1 MQPTIKYWGAVL
13 SLLATAVRG
22 QWASPEASTDGTVLS
37 GIRDPSLIRRQSDGK
52 YFLFGTNGNCTLHTA
67 TSINGPWTRQV
78 GGALNINQTCVAP
91 QVYQVDDTYY
101 MYYSQHTGP
110 TTDWYYT
117 ANIHVASS
125 PTMEQGSWTTH
136 GEMSI
141 PLNNAK
147 LANHASTD
155 GYNVLDASL
164 LVANSSAG
172 AQEYYLS
179 FGSYYSG
186 LYQTPL
192 SSPTDLS
199 SDVSVEGMNRLEW
212 NSTGGHSTEG
222 SFQFA
227 WPVDGATK
235 YFLFFSS
242 GQCCKFNQNGVPAV
256 GDAYKIMVCR
266 SDAPT
271 GPFVDDQGKDCV
283 TENGGTM
290 VLASHDAVYAPG
302 GQGVMYSDEVD
313 SVVMYYHYSPVN
325 TTAKTLL
332 PDLSVNDNGAKFG
345 WNKLQFN
352 ENGWP
357 EIQGSATASKGST
370 ASEGSSA
377 SSPSASM
384 SKGSLAQGQASDSG
398 AQTSAAQR
406 RISYPWRGWF

>member
-1 MQPTIKYWGAVL
+1 MQFSIRHWGAVL
-13 SLLATAVRG
+13 SLLLTAVRG
-22 QWASPEASTDGTVLS
+22 QWADPEASTDGSVLS

-91 QVYQVDDTYY
+91 QVYQVGDTYY

-125 PTMEQGSWTTH
+125 TTMEQDSWTQH
-136 GEMSI
+136 GEMGV
-141 PLNNAK
+141 PLNNEK
-147 LANHASTD
+147 LANHASND

-164 LVANSSAG
+164 LVADGPGGSE
-172 AQEYYLS
+172 EYYLS

-186 LYQTPL
+186 LYQTSL
-192 SSPTDLS
+192 SSPIALGENVT
-199 SDVSVEGMNRLEW
+199 VGGMNRLEW

-227 WPVDGATK
+227 WPVNGQTK

-242 GQCCKFNQNGVPAV
+242 GQCCKFAQNGVPAM

-266 SDAPT
+266 ADSPT
-271 GPFVDDQGKDCV
+271 GPFVDDEGKDCV

-290 VLASHDAVYAPG
+290 VLGSHDSVYAPG

-313 SVVMYYHYSPVN
+313 SVVMYYHYTPTN
-325 TTAKTLL
+325 TTTKSLTPNL
-332 PDLSVNDNGAKFG
+332 VVGDNGAKFG
-345 WNKLQFN
+345 YNKLQFN
-352 ENGWP
+352 AKGWP
-357 EIQGSATASKGST
+357 EIQGSSNSSTTMSAAMDGLSQGGASGNKV
-370 ASEGSSA
+370 
-377 SSPSASM
+377 
-384 SKGSLAQGQASDSG
+384 
-398 AQTSAAQR
+398 QTSAAR
-406 RISYPWRGWF
+406 RRVSLPWRGWL